1 MLVPSPPP
9 SLHEDYP
16 AWSDEVWAS
25 PLDIRRRIFC
35 NRSLNMASIKVASSI
50 SFVAHVPAETLAG
63 TQHSCLGWARPES
76 SSRGCIGCKLQAV
89 GFDMDYT
96 LSQYRPETFELL
108 AYTLTVQ
115 KLVEAFGYP
124 KVNCSWSL

>member
-35 NRSLNMASIKVASSI
+35 NRSLNMASIKVASNLSLSHI
-50 SFVAHVPAETLAG
+50 F
-63 TQHSCLGWARPES
+63 
-76 SSRGCIGCKLQAV
+76 LQA
-89 GFDMDYT
+89 D
-96 LSQYRPETFELL
+96 
-108 AYTLTVQ
+108 
-115 KLVEAFGYP
+115 
-124 KVNCSWSL
+124 